1 MDHPKHIV
9 TLEHKSTGNDVEMLV
24 TSRAFTAAVLSGAPL
39 RTGPDHFVEN
49 MWLIDEIYRRAGL
62 PLRGV

>member
-1 MDHPKHIV
+1 MVKLPD
-9 TLEHKSTGNDVEMLV
+9 TYTCQL
-24 TSRAFTAAVLSGAPL
+24 RAFTAAVLSGAPL